1 MKIKQTLLF
10 LSILAFGS
18 GSIAQGVSKREF
30 KTPVIIAES
39 GIKGITASRNI
50 DLVLF
55 NADEEDIKAT
65 VAPGGSNKLKI
76 SYAKG
81 HLKVATKW
89 DLPADERITVHVY
102 VSNLQTLNLYGNVFA
117 RSMDVLNASN
127 LVVNLDEGA
136 RIALKTRGKM
146 KVNAPE
152 NYRTIEEQR
161 YHLIISAD

>member
-1 MKIKQTLLF
+1 MKIKQTLVL

-18 GSIAQGVSKREF
+18 GSIAQGVSKKEF
-30 KTPVIIAES
+30 KSPVIIAES
-39 GIKGITASRNI
+39 GIKNITASRNI

-55 NADEEDIKAT
+55 NADPEDIKAT
-65 VAPGGSNKLKI
+65 VPLGSSNKLKI
-76 SYAKG
+76 SYSRG
-81 HLKVATKW
+81 NLNLATKW

-102 VSNLQTLNLYGNVFA
+102 VSDLQKLNLHGNVFA

-136 RIALKTRGKM
+136 RVALKSRGKM

-152 NYRTIEEQR
+152 NYRTVEEQR
-161 YHLIISAD
+161 YHLLISTD